1 MTAAIF
7 LLGAAVFGIG
17 LVRRV
22 LAPTLN
28 QAEHAFWGLII
39 GWTLATTTAYG
50 VVRIR
55 GSLAVP
61 ALLVVT
67 AFLCLG
73 AVVAWLPTIRH
84 IARDGYNLRG
94 LAWKESYTPLAIL
107 LCVFASVYACLF
119 ATHML

>member
-1 MTAAIF
+1 MIAAIF

-22 LAPTLN
+22 LASTLN
-28 QAEHAFWGLII
+28 QAEQALWGLII

-61 ALLVVT
+61 VLLVIT
-67 AFLCLG
+67 AFLWLG
-73 AVVAWLPTIRH
+73 GVVAWLPTIRH
-84 IARDGYNLRG
+84 IARDGCNFRSFG
-94 LAWKESYTPLAIL
+94 WKRSYMPPAIL
-107 LCVFASVYACLF
+107 LCFFASVYACLF
-119 ATHML
+119 ATHM